1 MSTID
6 EYAYTDF
13 NENPSLIHEIVRLEE
28 RLKRETGQSVTLIA
42 YSLTDAASDSGTCR
56 AGLND

>member
-13 NENPSLIHEIVRLEE
+13 NENSTLINEIVRLEE
-28 RLKRETGQSVTLIA
+28 RLKRETGQAVTLIA
-42 YSLTDAASDSGTCR
+42 YSLTDAASDNGSCR
-56 AGLND
+56 AGLED